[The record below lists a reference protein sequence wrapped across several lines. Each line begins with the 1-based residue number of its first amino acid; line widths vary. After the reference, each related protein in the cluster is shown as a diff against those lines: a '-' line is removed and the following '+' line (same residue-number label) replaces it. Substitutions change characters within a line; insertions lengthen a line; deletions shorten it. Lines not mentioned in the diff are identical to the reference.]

1 MMYYFLRSAL
11 VVSLTSLTL
20 LSGCNAPATSNG
32 AGKSQRAD
40 LTTPF
45 EIVSTCG
52 MVTDIVKQVAGSE
65 ATVTGIM
72 NE

>member
-1 MMYYFLRSAL
+1 MYYLKRTTYID
-11 VVSLTSLTL
+11 SLNSLTL

-32 AGKSQRAD
+32 AGKRQRAD

-52 MVTDIVKQVAGSE
+52 MVTDIVKHVAGS
-65 ATVTGIM
+65 AAPVTGIM